1 MHEMYH
7 DSVVAI
13 TIRNVPQDLRDLI
26 AQRAQRAGQSMQE
39 FLLSQLDALARK
51 KSIDDWLAEVE
62 CRLAAS
68 EVVLDPDEIVKA
80 VRTGRDDPGR

>member
-1 MHEMYH
+1 MHEMYN

-26 AQRAQRAGQSMQE
+26 AQRAERAGQSMQE
-39 FLLSQLDALARK
+39 FLLSQLDALARR

-62 CRLAAS
+62 RRLAAS
-68 EVVLDPDEIVKA
+68 EVALDPDEIVKA

>member
-26 AQRAQRAGQSMQE
+26 AQRAERAGQSMQE
-39 FLLSQLDALARK
+39 FLLSQLDALARR

-62 CRLAAS
+62 RRLAAS
-68 EVVLDPDEIVKA
+68 EVALDPDEIVKA